1 MQEEIKL
8 LHFKKTVGRVIQ
20 RIRKSKAGLSINKF
34 ALEYDFDKGN
44 PKPITAVLWKEHLAL
59 GRTSFE
65 ANLVFSIFLSL
76 WFRCNLNSTLSDIL
90 IGICL

>member
-44 PKPITAVLWKEHLAL
+44 LSKIERGQYNIYLYTAWKIIEAL
-59 GRTSFE
+59 
-65 ANLVFSIFLSL
+65 
-76 WFRCNLNSTLSDIL
+76 DIDFTEFAQML
-90 IGICL
+90 KEELGDDFTFIDE